1 MLNLNTVY
9 ANVTYGVPQGSIMG
23 PLLFLLYVNDIA
35 NVSMSLLPILF
46 ADDTNVFLTGKNVDQ
61 MIEIM
66 NGELNKV
73 FLWLNSNKLSLNV
86 KKTQF
91 MVFSLRKRII
101 TNTDLCINNQIID
114 RVEHTGLYHVFRGD
128 FRFTSNMVISYSAC

>member
-1 MLNLNTVY
+1 MAKMQQTFHHEAKITPLTSLAEKLSKSHFCRKT
-9 ANVTYGVPQGSIMG
+9 MG
-23 PLLFLLYVNDIA
+23 PN
-35 NVSMSLLPILF
+35 SLQSRIIRIRM
-46 ADDTNVFLTGKNVDQ
+46 FLTGKNVDQ

-91 MVFSLRKRII
+91 MVFSLRKHII

-114 RVEHTGLYHVFRGD
+114 RVEHTMFLGVILEFRC
-128 FRFTSNMVISYSAC
+128 TSNMVISYSAC